1 MKTHQGPGP
10 TEIHGVSLQVHQML
24 GKACY
29 KLHGTWANPDLCHEG
44 YRMCLNLEKLLGF
57 SLCHLTWGQPY
68 VSLGTVVHRC
78 PLDIGSPCF
87 IDVQLK
93 PDAF

>member
-29 KLHGTWANPDLCHEG
+29 KLQGTWANPDLCHEG
-44 YRMCLNLEKLLGF
+44 YRMRFNLEKHLGF
-57 SLCHLTWGQPY
+57 SLCHLTWGQP
-68 VSLGTVVHRC
+68 
-78 PLDIGSPCF
+78 
-87 IDVQLK
+87 
-93 PDAF
+93 